1 MSTKTARE
9 LSAIETA
16 RRLDVM
22 LDTVYRLIYSNR
34 LPARKGG
41 DGKWLISAE
50 AVEARLK
57 AREERRARLLEE

>member
-1 MSTKTARE
+1 MSTKTASE
-9 LSAIETA
+9 LSAIEAA

-34 LPARKGG
+34 LPARK
-41 DGKWLISAE
+41 DAEGKWLISAE

-57 AREERRARLLEE
+57 ARG